1 MVSHESVSSLV
12 ESFHFNC
19 FDGGM
24 SGGEIE
30 DKEGKEGIRLCVHMR
45 LFDRR
50 RMILNI
56 NHIVK

>member
-1 MVSHESVSSLV
+1 MELVSNESVSSLV

-30 DKEGKEGIRLCVHMR
+30 DKEGIRLCVHMR

>member
-1 MVSHESVSSLV
+1 MELVSNESVSSLV

-19 FDGGM
+19 SDGGM

-30 DKEGKEGIRLCVHMR
+30 DKEGIRLCVHMR